1 LIHLKSDVFYQ
12 DSAAEP
18 VRNNQASSRVKCRL
32 FYLAGQLRAGG
43 QERQLF
49 YLLEAMDRRR
59 YNPVVF
65 VWNYTE
71 TDMYVQPIRSLGVP
85 VWSFSDCYGPW
96 AKLKAFRRIVRQIR
110 PELLHSNSFYTNF
123 AAQWASYGTRTIA
136 VGSVQSDFLYEKK
149 NSGLCLGRLSARWPA
164 TQICNS
170 WRAAYNAR
178 STTSFFVPR
187 SLHVVRNGVDLRLF
201 QSSPIP
207 NIGSPLLLGLGSLIP
222 LKRWDRLVTLA
233 AGLKNAG
240 HNFRM
245 RIVGDGPL
253 RETLQ
258 QHARNLQVE
267 DLVSFPGY
275 VNDISGELRQATCLV
290 HTSEVEGCPNVVV
303 EAIASGRPVVAVDSG
318 DIADLVVHGKTGFVV
333 PQGDDA
339 GLKNYVTLLLTN
351 PELCQ
356 AMGEAAREKA
366 DREFGL
372 NRLVTETL
380 AAYRAAGWKDD

>member
-1 LIHLKSDVFYQ
+1 MGLS
-12 DSAAEP
+12 
-18 VRNNQASSRVKCRL
+18 RNRAHSCAKYRL
-32 FYLAGQLRAGG
+32 LYLTGQLRAGG

-49 YLLEAMDRRR
+49 YLLQAMDRRR

-65 VWNYTE
+65 VWRYTE

-85 VWSFSDCYGPW
+85 VWSFSGHYGRW
-96 AKLKAFRRIVRQIR
+96 AKLQAFRRIISQVR
-110 PELLHSNSFYTNF
+110 PEVLHSNCFYTNF
-123 AAQWASYGTRTIA
+123 AAQWASYGTKTVA
-136 VGSVQSDFLYEKK
+136 VGSLQADFFCEKK
-149 NSGLCLGRLSARWPA
+149 NSGPCLGRLNARWPA

-170 WRAAYNAR
+170 WRAANNAR
-178 STTSFFVPR
+178 RTAGLFVPR
-187 SLHVVRNGVDLRLF
+187 TLHVVRNGIDLRLF

-207 NIGSPLLLGLGSLIP
+207 SVGPPLLLGVGTLIQ

-240 HNFRM
+240 HRFRM

-253 RETLQ
+253 SGTLQ
-258 QHARNLQVE
+258 QLTRYLQVE
-267 DLVSFPGY
+267 DRVSFPGH
-275 VNDISGELRQATCLV
+275 VNDIPGELRHATCLV

-303 EAIASGRPVVAVDSG
+303 EAMTSGRPVVAADAG

-339 GLKNYVTLLLTN
+339 GLKQYVTLLLTN
-351 PELCQ
+351 PGLCQ

-366 DREFGL
+366 NREFEL
-372 NRLVTETL
+372 DRLVTETL
-380 AAYRAAGWKDD
+380 TAYRAAGWKDE